1 MGASNS
7 QLISK
12 LPKSGI
18 YKVEEEKEK
27 IIKNSIGEVNF
38 KELIM
43 RIFQII

>member
-7 QLISK
+7 QLISN

-18 YKVEEEKEK
+18 YKIEEEKEK
-27 IIKNSIGEVNF
+27 IRKNAIGEVNF

-43 RIFQII
+43 ES